1 MDVHALQNQVNWPI
15 SAAYSSARSQ
25 TIAEVHCLKFT
36 SRVYL
41 LSVPVL
47 MQLSKLSSSYIIQ
60 SLCFMFFTPKLCVF
74 VASFMQAKSP
84 HEAVLFTNRALC
96 HLKLGQWTLV
106 VEDCQKALQLDSI
119 LVKAHFFLGQA
130 LIELENYDDA
140 ILSLKTGTCDSLV
153 HKLKIVLS
161 CNKIVSPH
169 SKCHTTKLLLNT
181 SQMHEYLCETFM

>member
-1 MDVHALQNQVNWPI
+1 
-15 SAAYSSARSQ
+15 
-25 TIAEVHCLKFT
+25 
-36 SRVYL
+36 
-41 LSVPVL
+41 
-47 MQLSKLSSSYIIQ
+47 
-60 SLCFMFFTPKLCVF
+60 MFFTPKLCVL

-153 HKLKIVLS
+153 HK
-161 CNKIVSPH
+161 
-169 SKCHTTKLLLNT
+169 
-181 SQMHEYLCETFM
+181 